1 MVHLL
6 LLVILRVL
14 CYQYNLDNKDNLW
27 YNIIEVIKLNNN
39 IGFGGN
45 KKPKIE
51 IMKEAIIAMEE
62 VTKDLYS
69 THVSV
74 GNILES
80 RVKHIYT
87 VAELMKKVALK
98 VIKQVMIEND
108 FCSLKVEDNNILYA
122 TTYDA
127 IVAAYLH
134 DVGYIKSIQEFG
146 YHPVDGYLYVKKKWG
161 EPVIADVILWHM
173 GAKELAPSE
182 LNHFYKDVWYGKS
195 KVNEF
200 KFKILSI
207 LVDFC
212 DSHVDSEGR
221 ICTLDKR
228 LSDITKRHGFDSK
241 RVVVFKAALSTL
253 KANEKYILDIL
264 GVSSVLDI
272 V

>member
-1 MVHLL
+1 M
-6 LLVILRVL
+6 
-14 CYQYNLDNKDNLW
+14 
-27 YNIIEVIKLNNN
+27 NNN
-39 IGFGGN
+39 VIFGS
-45 KKPKIE
+45 KKKTKE
-51 IMKEAIIAMEE
+51 EYMNEAIRGMEE

-69 THVSV
+69 THVSG

-80 RVKHIYT
+80 RVKHIYA
-87 VAELMKKVALK
+87 VAELMKKVAIK
-98 VIKQVMIEND
+98 VIKQIMIESD
-108 FCSLKVEDNNILYA
+108 FCSLKVEDNNILYT

-161 EPVIADVILWHM
+161 EPIIANVVLWHM
-173 GAKELAPSE
+173 SAKELAPSE
-182 LNHFYKDVWYGKS
+182 LNHFYKDVWYGNS

-200 KFKILSI
+200 KFKVLSSLI
-207 LVDFC
+207 DFC

-253 KANEKYILDIL
+253 KENEKYILNVL
-264 GVSSVLDI
+264 GVSSILDI
-272 V
+272 L